1 MTKFLCFSTVSWSNT
16 STVWFLWILLSAH
29 GSAVGGKQAGSKG
42 KESGGALMAQ
52 SCVEAIV
59 KACSWELSS
68 RVGGEPSYL
77 PPGLR

>member
-1 MTKFLCFSTVSWSNT
+1 MTKFLDFSTVSWSNT
-16 STVWFLWILLSAH
+16 STVQYLWILLSGR
-29 GSAVGGKQAGSKG
+29 GSAVGGKQAGAEE

-59 KACSWELSS
+59 KARNWELSS

-77 PPGLR
+77 PPGLC